1 MLKKGLLASIFVLP
15 ALAISPILSNIEK
28 PLTDSKTVIFSP
40 KNNKI
45 EDPILLKIGNLTVNS
60 NEFLQLYKKN
70 QIAGDTVNTERS
82 IKDYANLFVNF
93 KLKVLAA
100 QQQGL
105 DTTQA
110 FREEL
115 QTYRKQ
121 LSQSYLTEKNV
132 SEVLVKEV
140 YERMKEELS
149 VAHILLNCSPDASPQ
164 DSMRVYLELLKIRE
178 RAVSGEDFNKLA
190 KMFSNDPSVTG
201 NDGNLDYITAMSTV
215 YPFENMAYQTSKGKI
230 SMPFRSK
237 FGFHILKVNDRR
249 ESLGKVRVAHIMVK
263 IEANAS
269 EKDKND
275 AKLKIDEIFKKLQSG
290 DKFENVC
297 KKLSEDET
305 TRNSNGILEMFGA
318 GQMVKEFEQA
328 AFSLKQIG
336 EISLPIRT
344 KFGWHII
351 KLIEKKSLEPF
362 TEIQSYLKQKIQAD
376 PRSNLGRTALVRR
389 LRKDN
394 KVVENEEILRQ
405 VIAGVD
411 TRLLKN
417 TWDFDEKSPLA
428 NKILF
433 TQGEEKREYSVLKFW
448 NYLKTKQKGLENG
461 TVNMAVAKIYNDFTE
476 NEIIKFEDE
485 LLENKYIDFK
495 LLMQEYH
502 DGILSYEMMNQNV
515 WQKALMDTM
524 GLKSFFLTN
533 KGKYVMPERM
543 NGQLIMAESQVKLE
557 EVQKALAQNPYQMGR
572 RINDFLYD
580 KNQSGITEELKEK
593 LFDALV
599 VLKKNPDYQIEVIGN
614 IDPTEAD
621 SISGLRVKNVVR
633 YLQDNGIK
641 LSRINEKDNSKF
653 EPISRTDRKLNQRL
667 AFNFVSNSL
676 KDLQKKFNAEKPES
690 VSITEGFFRKGDNKI
705 VDGVKWE
712 IGQSKFDKSGKYYN
726 LKINRVEAKRP
737 KTFMESRGAVINDY
751 QNFLETRWLN
761 QLKTAYPVEINQE
774 ELNKLSK

>member
-28 PLTDSKTVIFSP
+28 PLADSKTVILSP
-40 KNNKI
+40 KNIKT

-132 SEVLVKEV
+132 SESLVKEV

-149 VAHILLNCSPDASPQ
+149 VAHILLNCPPDAAPQ

-178 RAVSGEDFNKLA
+178 RAVSGEEFNKLA
-190 KMFSNDPSVTG
+190 KMFSNDPSVVN

-305 TRNSNGILEMFGA
+305 TRNSNGVLEMFGA

-362 TEIQSYLKQKIQAD
+362 AEIQKI
-376 PRSNLGRTALVRR
+376 GRAHV
-389 LRKDN
+389 
-394 KVVENEEILRQ
+394 
-405 VIAGVD
+405 
-411 TRLLKN
+411 
-417 TWDFDEKSPLA
+417 
-428 NKILF
+428 
-433 TQGEEKREYSVLKFW
+433 
-448 NYLKTKQKGLENG
+448 
-461 TVNMAVAKIYNDFTE
+461 
-476 NEIIKFEDE
+476 
-485 LLENKYIDFK
+485 
-495 LLMQEYH
+495 
-502 DGILSYEMMNQNV
+502 
-515 WQKALMDTM
+515 
-524 GLKSFFLTN
+524 
-533 KGKYVMPERM
+533 
-543 NGQLIMAESQVKLE
+543 
-557 EVQKALAQNPYQMGR
+557 
-572 RINDFLYD
+572 
-580 KNQSGITEELKEK
+580 
-593 LFDALV
+593 
-599 VLKKNPDYQIEVIGN
+599 
-614 IDPTEAD
+614 
-621 SISGLRVKNVVR
+621 
-633 YLQDNGIK
+633 
-641 LSRINEKDNSKF
+641 
-653 EPISRTDRKLNQRL
+653 
-667 AFNFVSNSL
+667 
-676 KDLQKKFNAEKPES
+676 
-690 VSITEGFFRKGDNKI
+690 
-705 VDGVKWE
+705 
-712 IGQSKFDKSGKYYN
+712 
-726 LKINRVEAKRP
+726 
-737 KTFMESRGAVINDY
+737 
-751 QNFLETRWLN
+751 
-761 QLKTAYPVEINQE
+761 
-774 ELNKLSK
+774 